1 MSQDSPSQAYVIE
14 VQSRSAGI
22 VVRQGHRFY
31 FHAAA
36 AQFSA
41 LEGRPFKSPR
51 HAEQAALQRAREQA
65 AAPRAA

>member
-1 MSQDSPSQAYVIE
+1 MSLATSRAYVIE

-36 AQFSA
+36 EPFVV
-41 LEGRPFKSPR
+41 LEGRPFKSPQ
-51 HAEQAALQRAREQA
+51 HAHQAAIACLREHA
-65 AAPRAA
+65 GRRAA

>member
-1 MSQDSPSQAYVIE
+1 MSIATPQAYVIE

-36 AQFSA
+36 EPFVV
-41 LEGRPFKSPR
+41 LEGRPFKSPQ
-51 HAEQAALQRAREQA
+51 HAQQAAIERLRQHAGH
-65 AAPRAA
+65 RAA

>member
-1 MSQDSPSQAYVIE
+1 MSHAYVIE

-36 AQFSA
+36 EQFIA
-41 LEGRPFKSPR
+41 LEGRPFKSPK
-51 HAEQAALQRAREQA
+51 HAEQAALQRVKDHGS
-65 AAPRAA
+65 PRAA